1 MRPSSPCSSVPKQ
14 RSAASAYRAAGVDI
28 DAGNLLVR
36 KLGPLARQTFDAQ
49 VLTGLGGFGGLY
61 QLPQGLEEP
70 VLVCGADGVG
80 TKLLLARQSGR
91 HDTIGIDLVA
101 MCANDILTHGAKAML
116 FLDYY
121 ACGALDVEAAA
132 EVVRGI
138 AAGCQQAG
146 CVLLGGETAEMPRL
160 YQPQDYDLAGF
171 CVGLAERRRLLPRPN
186 IQPGDLVIG
195 IDSSGIHANGFSLVH
210 AILQRTLA
218 EEGTGRL
225 DALLQPTTIYEP
237 HLRDVLDAGL
247 ALALAHITG
256 GGLTENLPRI
266 LQDGVSARIDPSAWE
281 RPELFR
287 WLQAQGGIEE
297 DEMRRVFNCGI
308 GMTAIVRTRHAD
320 EAIERIGDTGTG
332 ARVIGE
338 LVARNGP
345 AQTIYADSPL

>member
-1 MRPSSPCSSVPKQ
+1 MPKQ
-14 RSAASAYRAAGVDI
+14 RPAASAYRAAGVDI
-28 DAGNLLVR
+28 DAGNRLVR

-49 VLTGLGGFGGLY
+49 VLAGLGGFGGLY
-61 QLPQGLEEP
+61 RLPQGMEEP

-80 TKLLLARQSGR
+80 TKLLLAQKAGR

-101 MCANDILTHGAKAML
+101 MCANDILTHGARAML

-121 ACGALDVEAAA
+121 ACGTLEVEAAA

-160 YQPQDYDLAGF
+160 YRPQEYDLAGF
-171 CVGLAERRRLLPRPN
+171 CVGLAERRRLLPRTD
-186 IQPGDLVIG
+186 IRPGDLVVG

-210 AILQRTLA
+210 AILERRPDAGDA
-218 EEGTGRL
+218 ERL

-237 HLRDVLDAGL
+237 HLRGVLDAGL
-247 ALALAHITG
+247 VLALAHITG
-256 GGLTENLPRI
+256 GGLTENLPRA
-266 LQDGVSARIDPSAWE
+266 LPDGIAARIDPAAWT

-287 WLQAQGGIEE
+287 WLQTQDGIAE

-308 GMTAIVRTRHAD
+308 GMAAVVRARHAD
-320 EAIERIGDTGTG
+320 EVVARIADTGAG

-338 LVARNGP
+338 LAAGSGP
-345 AQTIYADSPL
+345 ARTVYADSVP